1 MRHTYLG
8 RIRAGAGATPELLNS
23 VGQAFLRF
31 TESAQQ
37 YPGLEAATFA
47 RNVTLTLETA
57 NLLLQLHS
65 DVYSDDIFPHTL
77 ATVLAHRD
85 QFVNEPPSLYNYDC
99 GPDNIL
105 LRDERFTRF
114 VDLEGCYQGTL
125 SLHFG
130 AFFERLAQADG
141 PGYDAPKV
149 VAHFWSMFCQ
159 MLPSDLELLQAT
171 ALLKVWLPLVRYHGW
186 NGWQTWTPGKLPDS
200 VERERE
206 RARWFVRRLHRV
218 QAVFI

>member
-1 MRHTYLG
+1 MASTEIHTPEEAQELVETFVAHHPEYALDTLHFRQG
-8 RIRAGAGATPELLNS
+8 TNSFVFRGCYRGEVALYKVSIRGSTAREAKMLQYFEPSGLVPRLFHVEDNFVIEEFVEGELWTERIRAGAGATPELLNS

-114 VDLEGCYQGTL
+114 VDLEG
-125 SLHFG
+125 
-130 AFFERLAQADG
+130 
-141 PGYDAPKV
+141 
-149 VAHFWSMFCQ
+149 
-159 MLPSDLELLQAT
+159 LQRT
-171 ALLKVWLPLVRYHGW
+171 
-186 NGWQTWTPGKLPDS
+186 QTS
-200 VERERE
+200 
-206 RARWFVRRLHRV
+206 
-218 QAVFI
+218 